1 MLVVVFKCWLCC
13 FVCSGRLVIDV
24 CTCSVLM
31 LVMLLLLLLVM
42 LLFFYDRLVID
53 GCISIL
59 MLVMML
65 LLLCK
70 WQTSYRCRCYDVDN
84 VVVVGDGYIV
94 LVVGCVV
101 MLVTDLL

>member
-1 MLVVVFKCWLCC
+1 
-13 FVCSGRLVIDV
+13 
-24 CTCSVLM
+24 
-31 LVMLLLLLLVM
+31 
-42 LLFFYDRLVID
+42 
-53 GCISIL
+53 

-94 LVVGCVV
+94 LVVGCCCYIGGRLVIDV
-101 MLVTDLL
+101 RSSVTMLIM

>member
-1 MLVVVFKCWLCC
+1 
-13 FVCSGRLVIDV
+13 
-24 CTCSVLM
+24 M
-31 LVMLLLLLLVM
+31 LVMLFCVWWQTCYRCLYMQQCSDVGDIVVVGNAVV
-42 LLFFYDRLVID
+42 FYDRLVID

-59 MLVMML
+59 MLVTML

-84 VVVVGDGYIV
+84 VVVVGGGYIV

-101 MLVTDLL
+101 MLVTDLLQMLGVVF